1 MTWRTLLRRPTFVIP
16 AGIVLLIGAI
26 WLFTAISSAQPKTL
40 DERTL
45 AVAHQIQC
53 PVCNGESVADSP
65 SLKAAEMRAVIR
77 QQLSE
82 GRSEQQVLAYFS
94 QVYGNDILESPP
106 RQGFTSLIWI
116 MPVLI
121 MLAGSIAVVALAR
134 EWQRQARVVGV
145 SADADDDA
153 DDGVDD
159 VVLSPDERQALTEM
173 LRREVAADEGL
184 PTSGREDS

>member
-26 WLFTAISSAQPKTL
+26 WLFTAISGAQPRTL

-45 AVAHQIQC
+45 VVARQIQC

-121 MLAGSIAVVALAR
+121 LLAGSIAVVALAR

-145 SADADDDA
+145 GADADDD
-153 DDGVDD
+153 VDD
-159 VVLSPDERQALTEM
+159 VALSADERQALTVM